1 MRVLVW
7 VAICAVALLGC
18 EPQKPTLRAPRA
30 TPVVIRSASTAGPV
44 PDIAPRPTN
53 LPYDVPR
60 LWTEADGAAVHA
72 AAFPV
77 LPPGLVPAGSH
88 FWPMN
93 RGVDGALQ
101 CPRYSVALAGADA
114 PGTLA
119 AIQTTLA
126 AAYERDEYSQVG
138 QVIEHDSFDENH
150 GYLRVPFSVWAP
162 DRSYGIGVGSGRVL
176 DVMSS
181 FPFQWFSPNGAD
193 QMIVLTYLQRCALR

>member
-1 MRVLVW
+1 MRGRAPW
-7 VAICAVALLGC
+7 
-18 EPQKPTLRAPRA
+18 LRAA
-30 TPVVIRSASTAGPV
+30 
-44 PDIAPRPTN
+44 
-53 LPYDVPR
+53 
-60 LWTEADGAAVHA
+60 EADAPGPARHTRRDSLRDHRRTGARHRA
-72 AAFPV
+72 AADESAV
-77 LPPGLVPAGSH
+77 RLAEALDRSRWRGRARSGVPGPATRSRPRRH
-88 FWPMN
+88 PLLADEP
-93 RGVDGALQ
+93 RGRCALQ

-162 DRSYGIGVGSGRVL
+162 DRSYGIGVSSGRVL
-176 DVMSS
+176 DVMSTLA
-181 FPFQWFSPNGAD
+181 FQWFSPKGAD